1 MKVTPFTFTDDTVEG
16 FHAKTKVMLHQW
28 LINISAMAVYHAH
41 IAYGSASY
49 ETKVFNDIL
58 DEWTKSYIIYE
69 VPPSKNKEDSELVDY
84 TMNHVMTCEYI
95 SSLY

>member
-1 MKVTPFTFTDDTVEG
+1 
-16 FHAKTKVMLHQW
+16 
-28 LINISAMAVYHAH
+28 MAVYHAH

-69 VPPSKNKEDSELVDY
+69 VPPSKNKEDSEEVEKDDKEEETPWPVALPGKI
-84 TMNHVMTCEYI
+84 TKEGTRLQGNQSEI
-95 SSLY
+95 IQRN